1 MARGRLARRRS
12 LRIVSEGWRLATAT
26 VLFTLTANGP
36 AQAALTE
43 GPRLAAI
50 YDSILNA
57 RFDRAATLLKEA
69 CPPAPVEACQV
80 LDVVSSWWRIQINP
94 ADRSRDDRFV
104 AQAAAATKAAEA
116 WTIREPQRGEAWFYL
131 AASYAPLVQWQVLR
145 GERLAAARNG
155 SRIKRAL
162 ERTVELD
169 PTIIDAHFGIGLYEY
184 YADVAS
190 SAAKILRWLL
200 LLPGGDR
207 VNGLREMLRVR
218 REGEILR
225 GEADF
230 QLSVIYVW
238 YEHQT
243 ERALELL
250 TSLDA
255 RYPANPIFLERI
267 AETYETYLHD
277 PRMSAAVWR
286 TLIDRARSDRVY
298 DAAQTLTRA
307 EIKLRALTTRYK
319 LF

>member
-1 MARGRLARRRS
+1 MAGAERR
-12 LRIVSEGWRLATAT
+12 
-26 VLFTLTANGP
+26 
-36 AQAALTE
+36 
-43 GPRLAAI
+43 
-50 YDSILNA
+50 
-57 RFDRAATLLKEA
+57 
-69 CPPAPVEACQV
+69 AP
-80 LDVVSSWWRIQINP
+80 
-94 ADRSRDDRFV
+94 
-104 AQAAAATKAAEA
+104 
-116 WTIREPQRGEAWFYL
+116 G
-131 AASYAPLVQWQVLR
+131 
-145 GERLAAARNG
+145 G
-155 SRIKRAL
+155 RAL
-162 ERTVELD
+162 D
-169 PTIIDAHFGIGLYEY
+169 PAIIDARFGIGLYEY

-207 VNGLREMLRVR
+207 VNGLRDMLRVR
-218 REGEILR
+218 SEGELLR

-238 YEHQT
+238 YEHQP

-250 TSLDA
+250 QSLDT

-277 PRMSAAVWR
+277 HRMSAAALR

-298 DAAQTLTRA
+298 DSAQTLTRA